1 MKQHNFN
8 NIAKTN
14 NFKFFKYKAKLLKN
28 AVAHLVPNAT
38 NGILRNAT
46 IALLLRYLS
55 NFWRSLKIPLINCN
69 VELKLK
75 WAKYIFFSAGSTENV
90 INEDANANN
99 IIFTIKE
106 QLYVPVVFLSAGDN
120 KNYQNFMVKD
130 LKDILLEWI

>member
-1 MKQHNFN
+1 M
-8 NIAKTN
+8 
-14 NFKFFKYKAKLLKN
+14 
-28 AVAHLVPNAT
+28 
-38 NGILRNAT
+38 
-46 IALLLRYLS
+46 
-55 NFWRSLKIPLINCN
+55 INCN

-130 LKDILLEWI
+130 LKDILLE